1 MCPAATLRGQNGT
14 RWGGEMA
21 TRLVSVIVIAFLGLV
36 LGSGSVLADEHGQ
49 HGDRAAVVARVSG
62 SGTSIMTDLPA
73 GMNVSTFE
81 VKATLFADGTARGE
95 FVCVDV
101 LGDVP
106 GYPGRISGPITR
118 WSRNAAGEVTLFI
131 TGGKFVPLPDTGL
144 VFPATFS
151 VTIQRS
157 GGAGVGHWTLNDLA
171 DPTDVSPFNGGP
183 ICQELLTKGHI
194 AVRWTD
200 SDKDNE

>member
-1 MCPAATLRGQNGT
+1 
-14 RWGGEMA
+14 MA
-21 TRLVSVIVIAFLGLV
+21 TRLVSIVVIAFLGLV
-36 LGSGSVLADEHGQ
+36 LGSGSVLADERGE

-73 GMNVSTFE
+73 GMNVTTFE

-101 LGDVP
+101 LGDFP

-118 WSRNAAGEVTLFI
+118 WSHNTDGTVTLFI
-131 TGGKFVPLPDTGL
+131 TGGKFVPLPDTGFVVL
-144 VFPATFS
+144 GVSFS

-157 GGAGVGHWTLNDLA
+157 GGAGVGRWTLDL
-171 DPTDVSPFNGGP
+171 PDVPSPFNGGP

-194 AVRWTD
+194 VVRWTD
-200 SDKDNE
+200 SDRDNE